1 MASKKIGV
9 VVTTMIG
16 MFLLG
21 LVMVSAQQ
29 NKNSGCESHAA
40 QNAAQEAK
48 TSAGPIF
55 CPAKSSGQLCD
66 HGTADRLKLGG
77 QNRERWDAVVRRYNE
92 QVESAQKQLIE
103 EARGFL
109 TPEEAK
115 QVESYFA
122 PAKNRATSPPT
133 TSASKPGSVTIKVE
147 GMTCGGCAVTVEK
160 ALKKTPGVED
170 AKVSYEKGEA
180 WVKYDD
186 AKVTLAKLREVIN
199 NTGFKAGEAKE
210 EQ

>member
-1 MASKKIGV
+1 MTSKRIGV
-9 VVTTMIG
+9 VVTTIIG
-16 MFLLG
+16 VFLLG
-21 LVMVSAQQ
+21 LVMVSAQH
-29 NKNSGCESHAA
+29 NSGCQSHAA
-40 QNAAQEAK
+40 QNVAQESK

-55 CPAKSSGQLCD
+55 CPAKSSGQLCG
-66 HGTADRLKLGG
+66 HGTADLLKVEGA
-77 QNRERWDAVVRRYNE
+77 NRERWDALVQRYNK

-103 EARGFL
+103 EARAFL
-109 TPEEAK
+109 TPEQVK

-122 PAKNRATSPPT
+122 PAKSRAASPST
-133 TSASKPGSVTIKVE
+133 AAASKPGSVTIKVE
-147 GMTCGGCAVTVEK
+147 GMTCGGCAASLEQ

-186 AKVTLAKLREVIN
+186 QKVTLAKLREVIKD
-199 NTGFKAGEAKE
+199 TGFKAGEAKE